1 MSEVIIR
8 TLWIYGL
15 AIIVSLAVAVIIK
28 VIVVALDM
36 LERKFAAPA
45 QPTAVPPAAVPT
57 APFAVESDHIAVIAA
72 AVHAM
77 SGAHRIVHI
86 EAAPHHSGWAAEG
99 RLVHH
104 ASHTLPHHPKH

>member
-1 MSEVIIR
+1 MSEVIIK
-8 TLWIYGL
+8 TLFVYGL

-36 LERKFAAPA
+36 LERKPAAPA
-45 QPTAVPPAAVPT
+45 QPAAVPPG
-57 APFAVESDHIAVIAA
+57 PFAVDADHVAVIAA

-77 SGAHRIVHI
+77 SSAHRIVHI

-99 RLVHH
+99 RLAHH
-104 ASHTLPHHPKH
+104 ASHAPPHHPKH

>member
-15 AIIVSLAVAVIIK
+15 AIIVSLIVAVVIK
-28 VIVVALDM
+28 VIVVALNM
-36 LERKFAAPA
+36 LERKPAVSA
-45 QPTAVPPAAVPT
+45 QPLAVPP
-57 APFAVESDHIAVIAA
+57 APFAVEADHIAVIAA

-77 SGAHRIVHI
+77 SGTHRVVHI

-104 ASHTLPHHPKH
+104 ASHTLPHRPKH

>member
-1 MSEVIIR
+1 MSAVIIKA
-8 TLWIYGL
+8 LWIYGL
-15 AIIVSLAVAVIIK
+15 AIVVSLAVAVVIK
-28 VIVVALDM
+28 VIVVALNM
-36 LERKFAAPA
+36 LERKPAAPA
-45 QPTAVPPAAVPT
+45 QPAAAPPAA
-57 APFAVESDHIAVIAA
+57 FAVDADHLAVIAA

-86 EAAPHHSGWAAEG
+86 EAAPRHSGWAAEG